1 LDAHP
6 SNLPSPQPRLAR
18 EAGRGLIFEKRH
30 DTITEKGELLVT
42 VIYRDK
48 TWEVKPG
55 STVRHVIEKVGL
67 NPEAVLA
74 VRNGQLVNEATL
86 TEDGDSIKLV
96 AVVSGG

>member
-1 LDAHP
+1 MV
-6 SNLPSPQPRLAR
+6 Q
-18 EAGRGLIFEKRH
+18 
-30 DTITEKGELLVT
+30 

-55 STVRHVIEKVGL
+55 STIRHLIEQAGL

-74 VRNGQLVNEATL
+74 VRDGKLINEATL
-86 TEDGDSIKLV
+86 AQDGDTIKLV